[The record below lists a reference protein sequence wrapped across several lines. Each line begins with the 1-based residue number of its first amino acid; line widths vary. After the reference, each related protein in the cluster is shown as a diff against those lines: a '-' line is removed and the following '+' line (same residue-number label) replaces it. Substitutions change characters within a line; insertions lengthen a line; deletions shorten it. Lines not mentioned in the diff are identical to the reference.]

1 MNRRIFRILLS
12 VFIIIAVTALLY
24 SCLGRTPQT
33 NFYKLSPLKEIKP
46 EHPLSPDFSIAIGP
60 VTIPSEID
68 RPQIILRDHES
79 RIKMSEYHRWSGP
92 IQEDIASVLSSNLSL
107 LLGTDRILPRDQE
120 SLFPFTHFIA
130 LHINRFDGQWKGEV
144 LLDVTWSIQKNQHP
158 YPLIVKRSVIREP
171 VLSDDYEGLVA
182 TQSKALSGLSRLM
195 AASVRTI
202 RE

>member
-1 MNRRIFRILLS
+1 MNRRIFRISLS
-12 VFIIIAVTALLY
+12 VYIIIAIMALVC
-24 SCLGRTPQT
+24 SCLGRSPQT

-46 EHPLSPDFSIAIGP
+46 EHPLSRNFSIAIGP

-79 RIKMSEYHRWSGP
+79 RVKMSEYHRWSAP
-92 IQEDIASVLSSNLSL
+92 LQEDIASVLSSNLSL
-107 LLGTDRILPRDQE
+107 LLGTDRILPRNQE

-130 LHINRFDGQWKGEV
+130 LHINQFDAQWKREV
-144 LLDVTWSIQKNQHP
+144 ILDVTWSIQKDQNP
-158 YPLIVKRSVIREP
+158 DPLIIKRTVIREP

-182 TQSKALSGLSRLM
+182 AQSKALSGLSRQM
-195 AASVRTI
+195 AASVRTT